1 MAYRTMNIRSVIE
14 KAERDELCLPAI
26 QRKYVWKPEQI
37 EKLFDSLYQGYP
49 IGTFLMWN
57 VPTDQINEFKFYSFL
72 KNFHELDG
80 NFNDLNVV
88 DPNRPV
94 VSVLDGQQRITS
106 LFIAMKGTY
115 TEMKRNK
122 EKVKEL
128 HFNLIG
134 FAGPEE
140 EKKYFKLLT
149 EEDARKDEGA
159 VWLKVGDFLK
169 SKWTRFA
176 DAHARDMSLW
186 DDIVENHPQA
196 AGIEAVL
203 NNFPHANLRIIGAL
217 ERMVKMIH
225 TDENISYYEV
235 QGNEGLDTV
244 TEIFIRINSGG
255 KVLSKSDLLF
265 STVVSRWQEGRE
277 KIDDLLKELKE
288 MGFEMDTD
296 FVMRTCLYLTGS
308 PILFKVG
315 NFNNNT
321 VTKIIDAFET
331 EGEELDI
338 KTAILQTLAYL
349 HQNLGIQDKLL
360 KSKNVL
366 IPLIYHVYKG
376 GTLDETSLREVQQ
389 YVYVSLLQGVFGSHG
404 DSLLS
409 QLRSGVTNRLGAFI
423 AVGQAFNFQE
433 LISKVTEKAKI
444 DAYRITESVL
454 VSWLKKKDEEAFMV
468 LSLAYG
474 TSLPFAYN
482 SYTLGTLHPLHFFK
496 KSAFPEGEFAEINAL
511 TKLVPALMFV
521 SARDME
527 LRKEDHALPTYI
539 HTILPARGINP
550 QEYKDLHLIGAT
562 DSLELLQFKGLFEA
576 RAQRILEIL
585 SALLINP
592 TTVPPTDGDDEDGD
606 DDDFNSDEGT
616 PTTPPAGGVGNS
628 DGPET
633 AHFKDNGSPDQEE
646 KSFDQG
652 IKSENGSEQI
662 ANKMYVSRGV
672 SLKNDGLSLF
682 HNTKTGKFGIYDSN
696 EKKWANHEGIIY
708 NDEYTL
714 FGCKAYAAYFRKKF
728 IINIFSR
735 TSQID
740 ATSFFLFVPVARPNN
755 LKNGCFITFNKWQS
769 LKLLLLQETNPL
781 GHTNTDYDPEEED
794 ENFFGKT
801 TKSSFWTSLSLTDDS
816 EEEKSNPTSEEQAP
830 VTQTSDSSQLNIIP
844 EELERL
850 KELYRN
856 LNETELYFI
865 PAGDYLLKDI
875 YDQVKL
881 KFPELCNDAYL
892 CSQHCLSG
900 NKAPEWEHR
909 VRSYMSSKKD
919 RPNSRVRR
927 TLDGKKWKLI

>member
-57 VPTDQINEFKFYSFL
+57 VPNDQIDHFKFYSFL

-88 DPNRPV
+88 DPTKQV
-94 VSVLDGQQRITS
+94 ISVLDGQQRITS

-115 TEMKRNK
+115 TEIKRNK

-149 EEDARKDEGA
+149 EEDARKDKGA
-159 VWLKVGDFLK
+159 VWLKVGDFLQ

-176 DAHARDMSLW
+176 EAHSRDMSLW
-186 DDIVENHPQA
+186 DSIVENHPQA
-196 AGIEAVL
+196 GAIEEVM

-235 QGNEGLDTV
+235 QGSEGLDTV

-277 KIDDLLKELKE
+277 KIDDLLKELKD

-315 NFNNNT
+315 NFNNDT

-331 EGEELDI
+331 EEDELDI
-338 KTAILQTLAYL
+338 KRSILQTFVYL
-349 HQNLGIQDKLL
+349 KQELGIYDKLL

-376 GTLDETSLREVQQ
+376 GILDEASLREVQQ
-389 YVYVSLLQGVFGSHG
+389 YVFVSLLQGVFGSHG
-404 DSLLS
+404 DSLLA
-409 QLRSGVTNRLGAFI
+409 QLRAGVTNRLGAFT
-423 AVGQAFNFQE
+423 AVDQPFNFQE

-444 DAYRITESVL
+444 DAYKITESVL
-454 VSWLKKKDEEAFMV
+454 TSWLKKKEEEAFMV

-474 TSLPFAYN
+474 PSLPFAYN

-527 LRKEDHALPTYI
+527 LRKEDHALLTYI
-539 HTILPARGINP
+539 QTILPARGINL
-550 QEYKDLHLIGAT
+550 QEYKELHLIGST

-576 RAQRILEIL
+576 RAKRMMSIL
-585 SALLINP
+585 SDLLIHP
-592 TTVPPTDGDDEDGD
+592 TTVPPTGGDDEGEDE
-606 DDDFNSDEGT
+606 DDFESDPVT
-616 PTTPPAGGVGNS
+616 PTAPAGVGHSNDTAIAQNADKGNS
-628 DGPET
+628 EKEKT
-633 AHFKDNGSPDQEE
+633 TSNQESISDNE
-646 KSFDQG
+646 
-652 IKSENGSEQI
+652 IYEN
-662 ANKMYVSRGV
+662 RGD
-672 SLKNDGLSLF
+672 SLKNDKLSLYR
-682 HNTKTGKFGIYDSN
+682 NRTTGKYGIVDLN
-696 EKKWANHEGIIY
+696 ENRWVDYEGISY
-708 NDEYTL
+708 EDEYNN
-714 FGCKAYAAYFRKKF
+714 FRVRAYVTKQRKKYV
-728 IINIFSR
+728 IKIFSK
-735 TSQID
+735 TTEID
-740 ATSFFLFVPVARPNN
+740 SSSFFLFIPSERPNN
-755 LKNGCFITFNKWQS
+755 LRDGYFVSVKKWET
-769 LKLLLLQETNPL
+769 LKLHLLSDTNLPENK
-781 GHTNTDYDPEEED
+781 NTDYDPEQED
-794 ENFFGKT
+794 ETFFGKT
-801 TKSSFWTSLSLTDDS
+801 SSRSFWSSLLSINDS
-816 EEEKSNPTSEEQAP
+816 EEPKSSSISEQPNPIAQP
-830 VTQTSDSSQLNIIP
+830 SDPTLLNRIP
-844 EELERL
+844 EELDKLEQ
-850 KELYRN
+850 LYRN
-856 LNETELYFI
+856 LNDTELNFI
-865 PAGDYLLKDI
+865 AAGDYLLKDI
-875 YDQVKL
+875 LDRVKM

-892 CSQHCLSG
+892 CNQHCLSG
-900 NKAPEWEHR
+900 NKGPEWEHR
-909 VRSYMSSKKD
+909 VRSYLSSKKD

-927 TLDGKKWKLI
+927 TADGSKWKLI

>member
-94 VSVLDGQQRITS
+94 ISVLDGQQRITS

-115 TEMKRNK
+115 TEIKRNK
-122 EKVKEL
+122 QKVKEL

-134 FAGPEE
+134 FAGAEE

-149 EEDARKDEGA
+149 EEDARKDKGA
-159 VWLKVGDFLK
+159 VWLKVGDFLQ

-176 DAHARDMSLW
+176 EAHTRDMSLW
-186 DDIVENHPQA
+186 DDIVENHPQKA
-196 AGIEAVL
+196 AIEAVL

-235 QGNEGLDTV
+235 LGSEGLDTV

-315 NFNNNT
+315 NFKNDT
-321 VTKIIDAFET
+321 VTKIIDTFET
-331 EGEELDI
+331 EGDELDI
-338 KTAILQTLAYL
+338 KTSILQTFAFLK
-349 HQNLGIQDKLL
+349 QELGIYDKLL

-376 GTLDETSLREVQQ
+376 GILDQASLREVQQ
-389 YVYVSLLQGVFGSHG
+389 YLYVSLLQGVFGSHG
-404 DSLLS
+404 DTLLA
-409 QLRSGVTNRLGAFI
+409 QMREGVSNRLGAFT
-423 AVGQAFNFQE
+423 AVGQPFNFQD

-454 VSWLKKKDEEAFMV
+454 VSWLKKKDDEAFMV

-474 TSLPFAYN
+474 PSLPFTYN
-482 SYTLGTLHPLHFFK
+482 AYTLGTLHPLHFFK

-527 LRKEDHALPTYI
+527 LRKEDHSLLTYI
-539 HTILPARGINP
+539 QTILPARGINP
-550 QEYKDLHLIGAT
+550 QEYKDLHLIGGT

-576 RAQRILEIL
+576 RVQRIMDIL
-585 SALLINP
+585 AAFLINP
-592 TTVPPTDGDDEDGD
+592 TTVPPTGGDDEDND
-606 DDDFNSDEGT
+606 DDDFEFDEVT
-616 PTTPPAGGVGNS
+616 PTPPAGGVGHS
-628 DGPET
+628 
-633 AHFKDNGSPDQEE
+633 NGSATAQPSDP
-646 KSFDQG
+646 
-652 IKSENGSEQI
+652 
-662 ANKMYVSRGV
+662 
-672 SLKNDGLSLF
+672 
-682 HNTKTGKFGIYDSN
+682 
-696 EKKWANHEGIIY
+696 
-708 NDEYTL
+708 TL
-714 FGCKAYAAYFRKKF
+714 
-728 IINIFSR
+728 
-735 TSQID
+735 
-740 ATSFFLFVPVARPNN
+740 
-755 LKNGCFITFNKWQS
+755 
-769 LKLLLLQETNPL
+769 
-781 GHTNTDYDPEEED
+781 
-794 ENFFGKT
+794 
-801 TKSSFWTSLSLTDDS
+801 
-816 EEEKSNPTSEEQAP
+816 
-830 VTQTSDSSQLNIIP
+830 LNRIP
-844 EELERL
+844 EELDKLEQ
-850 KELYRN
+850 LYRT
-856 LNETELYFI
+856 LNETELNFI
-865 PAGDYLLKDI
+865 AAGDYLLKDI
-875 YDQVKL
+875 LDQVKK
-881 KFPELCNDAYL
+881 KFPELCNDTYL
-892 CSQHCLSG
+892 CIQHCLSG
-900 NKAPEWEHR
+900 NKGPEWEHR
-909 VRSYMSSKKD
+909 VRSYLSSKKD
-919 RPNSRVRR
+919 RSNSRVRR
-927 TLDGKKWKLI
+927 TVDGTKWKLI

>member
-1 MAYRTMNIRSVIE
+1 MAYRTMNIRSLIE

-57 VPTDQINEFKFYSFL
+57 VPADQINEFKFYSFL

-106 LFIAMKGTY
+106 LFIAMKGKY
-115 TEMKRNK
+115 TEIKRNR

-128 HFNLIG
+128 YFNLIG
-134 FAGPEE
+134 YFGAEE

-149 EEDARKDEGA
+149 EEDARKDKGA
-159 VWLKVGDFLK
+159 VWLKVGDFLDQR
-169 SKWTRFA
+169 WTPFLNSHTI
-176 DAHARDMSLW
+176 DFGLW
-186 DDIVENHPQA
+186 NTITREHPQA
-196 AGIEAVL
+196 AAIEAVKNAIQYGDMKL
-203 NNFPHANLRIIGAL
+203 IGAL
-217 ERMVKMIH
+217 KRLVEMIH
-225 TDENISYYEV
+225 SDENISYYKVE
-235 QGNEGLDTV
+235 GSEGLDTV

-277 KIDDLLKELKE
+277 KIDDLLKELKD
-288 MGFEMDTD
+288 MGFDMDTD

-321 VTKIIDAFET
+321 VTKIIETFET
-331 EGEELDI
+331 EGDQLDI
-338 KTAILQTLAYL
+338 KTSILQTFAYL
-349 HQNLGIQDKLL
+349 KQELGIYDKLL

-376 GTLDETSLREVQQ
+376 GILDQTTLREVQQ
-389 YVYVSLLQGVFGSHG
+389 YLYVSLLQGVFGSHG
-404 DSLLS
+404 DTLLA
-409 QLRSGVTNRLGAFI
+409 QMREGVSNRWGAFT
-423 AVGQAFNFQE
+423 AVGQPFNFE
-433 LISKVTEKAKI
+433 ILISKVTEKAKI
-444 DAYRITESVL
+444 DAYRITEPVL
-454 VSWLKKKDEEAFMV
+454 VSWLKKKEEEAFMV

-482 SYTLGTLHPLHFFK
+482 AYTLGTLHPLHFFK

-562 DSLELLQFKGLFEA
+562 DSLELLQFKGFFEA
-576 RAQRILEIL
+576 RAQRILGIL
-585 SALLINP
+585 SDLLINP
-592 TTVPPTDGDDEDGD
+592 TTVPPTDGDDEDE
-606 DDDFNSDEGT
+606 DDFESDEVT
-616 PTTPPAGGVGNS
+616 PTPPSGGVGHSKGQATAQTHVN
-628 DGPET
+628 ET
-633 AHFKDNGSPDQEE
+633 SEEIKKTTDKDSNYFAFREVL
-646 KSFDQG
+646 
-652 IKSENGSEQI
+652 ENDYFIDERI
-662 ANKMYVSRGV
+662 
-672 SLKNDGLSLF
+672 SLKDENLSLF
-682 HNTKTGKFGIYDSN
+682 QNRATNKFGIYN
-696 EKKWANHEGIIY
+696 LLENNWVNHEGIIY
-708 NDEYTL
+708 EDEYTDISYKPYKT
-714 FGCKAYAAYFRKKF
+714 KAGKKYF
-728 IINIFSR
+728 IITYSR
-735 TSQID
+735 TSKPDQ
-740 ATSFFLFVPVARPNN
+740 TSFYVFLPVGYQNID
-755 LKNGCFITFNKWQS
+755 GYFIRAAKWDQ
-769 LKLLLLQETNPL
+769 LKLQLVRDENPEN
-781 GHTNTDYDPEEED
+781 TNTDYDPEEED

-801 TKSSFWTSLSLTDDS
+801 TKPSFWTSLSLTDDS

-844 EELERL
+844 QELERL